1 MKQYAVIGLGR
12 FGVWALEE
20 LLSVDVDVL
29 IVDKDESLVARYK
42 EQVQAAYV
50 ADIIDEQTIRRI
62 IPGDIDGVIIDLGD
76 RTEASI
82 LASNYL
88 KKLGVRRIVAKAE
101 TDAHGEILRLVGAT
115 DIVFPNREA
124 AMRVM
129 PPLLSDA
136 MFSYMPISSGLV
148 MAEVSFPRELVGK
161 TFAEADLRA
170 KHGLNVVATK
180 PDGDGDYLFVA
191 PDYRIARKDTFLVVG
206 SPADLAKFGEWV
218 EPGKGAIGLFAR
230 FFRREGSTRG

>member
-1 MKQYAVIGLGR
+1 MKQFAVIGLGR
-12 FGVWALEE
+12 FGVWVLEE
-20 LLSVDVDVL
+20 LLSVDVEVL
-29 IVDKDESLVARYK
+29 IVDKDENLVARYR
-42 EQVQAAYV
+42 EQVESAYV

-62 IPGDIDGVIIDLGD
+62 IPADIDVVIIDLGD

-88 KKLGVRRIVAKAE
+88 KKMGVRRIVAKAE

-124 AMRVM
+124 AKRVM

-136 MFSYMPISSGLV
+136 LFSYMPISAGLV
-148 MAEVSFPRELVGK
+148 MAEVSFPHQLIGK

-170 KHGLNVVATK
+170 THGLNVVATK
-180 PDGDGDYLFVA
+180 PDGVGDYIFVT
-191 PDYRIARKDTFLVVG
+191 PTYRIVRGDTFLVVG
-206 SPADLAKFGEWV
+206 SPDDLAKFGEWV
-218 EPGKGAIGLFAR
+218 EPGKGGVGLFSR
-230 FFRREGSTRG
+230 FFRREGSS